1 MSFQESIFAENTK
14 LEQET
19 EKFRQEQN
27 LPGFWIPEKGEN
39 WLGINEKDIRD
50 KDFGEG
56 VRKIFSVRVANIDK
70 DWAVNPRNP
79 IYKEIVKRLA
89 AGQREFVLLRTGEGK
104 LTRYEFLDKKKS

>member
-1 MSFQESIFAENTK
+1 MDFSESIKAENQK
-14 LEQET
+14 LELET
-19 EKFRQEQN
+19 QKFREEKN

-39 WLGINEKDIRD
+39 RFSVNEKEVRD

-56 VRKIFSVRVANIDK
+56 VRKIFSVRVANQEK

-89 AGQREFVLLRTGEGK
+89 GGQREFVLLRTGEGK
-104 LTRYEFLDKKKS
+104 LTRYEFLEKK